1 MKFLLS
7 KYYDNWTYKL
17 YELKEQN
24 KRWYYKCYSLIFIYY
39 YLFIIIYDDCLQLI
53 GS

>member
-24 KRWYYKCYSLIFIYY
+24 KRWYYKCYSLIFAMK
-39 YLFIIIYDDCLQLI
+39 FIIIYNVCSQLI